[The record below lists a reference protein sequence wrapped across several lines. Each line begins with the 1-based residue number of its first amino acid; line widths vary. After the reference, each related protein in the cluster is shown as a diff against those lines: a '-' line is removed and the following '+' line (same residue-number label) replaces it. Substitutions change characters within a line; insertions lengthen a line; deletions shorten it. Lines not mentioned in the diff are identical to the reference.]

1 MKTQW
6 HALIPAAFFLVAVA
20 CGQGPKIPAASVG
33 IGGKL
38 PAIQLTSVAGASQ
51 DLAHYAGKNG
61 LVIIFVS
68 TRCPYSNDYEMRM
81 EELSHAAAQ
90 RGFGFVGV
98 NANRTEPAEE
108 VVEHSK
114 TDNLTFTILKD
125 VNNRLADILG
135 ASFTPESYVFD
146 QGGVLRYHGRID
158 DSRNAGNVS
167 SHDLQ
172 SALDAVAAG
181 KSVAPSETKAF
192 GCTIKRVPSS
202 SSSSGN

>member
-1 MKTQW
+1 MPT
-6 HALIPAAFFLVAVA
+6 
-20 CGQGPKIPAASVG
+20 
-33 IGGKL
+33 
-38 PAIQLTSVAGASQ
+38 IQLMSVAGATE
-51 DLAHYAGKNG
+51 DLAHYVGKSG

-81 EELSHAAAQ
+81 EELSHAATQ

-108 VVEHSK
+108 VIEHSN
-114 TDNLTFTILKD
+114 TDHLTFTILKD
-125 VNNRLADILG
+125 GNNRLADILG

-146 QGGVLRYHGRID
+146 HTGTLRYHGRID
-158 DSRNAGNVS
+158 DSRNAANVS

-172 SALDAVAAG
+172 GALDAVAAE

-192 GCTIKRVPSS
+192 GCTIKRVPSAAGT
-202 SSSSGN
+202 SGN